1 MSTSF
6 DIPSNSSVSE
16 MLAMLYGADIDA
28 VSADDSVAD
37 GSYVARF
44 IDDSGALVGACICDP
59 QFIGFS
65 GAALSMIPKG
75 GAEDM
80 IEENDFSTTIME
92 NFYEVMNIC
101 TTLLMTSSQNHLK
114 LDNTLPY
121 ADAVDELAILD
132 SSSVVS
138 FSIEIPKYGKGKMI
152 YKVT

>member
-6 DIPSNSSVSE
+6 DIPSNESVSS
-16 MLAMLYGADIDA
+16 MLAMLYGSDIET
-28 VSADDSVAD
+28 VTADDNVVD

-44 IDDSGALVGACICDP
+44 IDDNGALVGACICDP

-80 IEENDFSTTIME
+80 IEENDFSTTVME

-101 TTLLMTSSQNHLK
+101 TTLLMTSSKNHLK
-114 LDNTLPY
+114 LDDTLPY
-121 ADAVDELAILD
+121 ADVAGDLAALD
-132 SSSVVS
+132 ASSVVS
-138 FSIEIPKYGKGKMI
+138 FSVEIPKYGKGKMI